1 MKFEQFN
8 AGVWRQQ
15 FQYKSFSP
23 IPVNQQWSWEE
34 PAINALLEKANRSLG
49 ELNAFSLIVPDI
61 DLFIQMHIV
70 KEAQTSS
77 KIEGTLT
84 GIDEAVMTEE
94 QIAPEKRDDW
104 REVRNYIDAMN
115 TAIAELQTLPLS
127 NRLLK
132 QTHGILMRGVRGEHK
147 QPGEFRNSQ
156 NWIGGSNLSDAVFI
170 PPHQSE
176 VVELMGDLEKFW
188 HNEEIIVPDLIR
200 AAISHY
206 QFETVHPFCDGN
218 GRIGRLL
225 IPLYLISKGLLK
237 TPSLYL
243 SDFFERN
250 RTAYIDALMR
260 VREANDLIH
269 WVKFFLNGIH
279 VTAEKGQ
286 STFQKILAL
295 RTVVEQEIHGL
306 GKRAPSAR
314 LALSLLY
321 HKPIIT
327 VAELEQATQ
336 LSKPTANALVRDFQR
351 LNILKEISGAQ
362 RYRVFVFERYL
373 NLFLS

>member
-34 PAINALLEKANRSLG
+34 PAINALLEKANKSLG

-61 DLFIQMHIV
+61 DLFIQMHIA

-132 QTHGILMRGVRGEHK
+132 QTHEILMRSVRGEHK

-176 VVELMGDLEKFW
+176 VVELMSDLEKFW

-200 AAISHY
+200 TAISHY
-206 QFETVHPFCDGN
+206 QFETIHPFCDGN

-269 WVKFFLNGIH
+269 WVKFFLNSVH
-279 VTAEKGQ
+279 VTAEKGRN
-286 STFQKILAL
+286 TFQKILAL
-295 RTVVEQEIHGL
+295 RTTVEQEIHSL
-306 GKRAPSAR
+306 GKRTPSAR
-314 LALSLLY
+314 LTLSLLY
-321 HKPIIT
+321 SKPIIT
-327 VAELEQATQ
+327 VAEVEKATE